1 MLLRYEDLLD
11 DLEGQMRYIAGRLG
25 IAIAE
30 TIWPDLVQAAT
41 FEDMKGR
48 AGQLV
53 PEASHGG
60 FYDDRDQ
67 FFRTG
72 STGQWRQI
80 ISDDELPRY
89 AARVAQC
96 APADLAAWIHHPPL
110 PTADSNPELQP
121 TT

>member
-11 DLEGQMRYIAGRLG
+11 DLEAQMRYIAGRLG

-30 TIWPDLVQAAT
+30 TIWPDLIQAAT

-48 AGQLV
+48 ASQLA
-53 PEASHGG
+53 PEASHDG

-67 FFRTG
+67 FFRKG

-80 ISDDELPRY
+80 LSDEELPQY
-89 AARVAQC
+89 AARVGEY
-96 APADLAAWIHHPPL
+96 APADLAAWIHRPCL
-110 PTADSNPELQP
+110 PTADNN
-121 TT
+121 